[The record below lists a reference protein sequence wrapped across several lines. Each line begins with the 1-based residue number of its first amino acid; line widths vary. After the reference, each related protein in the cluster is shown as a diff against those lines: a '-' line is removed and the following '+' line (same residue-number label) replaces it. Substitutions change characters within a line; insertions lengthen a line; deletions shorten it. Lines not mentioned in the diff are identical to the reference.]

1 MPDAIWRYTF
11 ATAQG
16 GSMAEKPLENGVPPG
31 LASPEPKLA
40 VEVGSSL
47 YGELHRL
54 AAAKMR
60 FERGNH
66 TLQPTALVH
75 EAYLRLADRNEPL
88 GSDRI
93 QVLGLAAHIMRNILV
108 DHARTHQAA
117 KRGAGAVQV
126 TLDEGLAAAPG
137 SMVDVLA
144 VDDALTR
151 LAEFDPR
158 QAEILELHFFAGLT
172 FEEIALQLGVSART
186 VKRDWSMARAW
197 LRQELSPTR

>member
-1 MPDAIWRYTF
+1 
-11 ATAQG
+11 
-16 GSMAEKPLENGVPPG
+16 MAEKPRDKETPPG
-31 LASPEPKLA
+31 LAPLA
-40 VEVGSSL
+40 PDVAAEMGSSL

-54 AAAKMR
+54 AVAKMR
-60 FERGNH
+60 FERGDH

-75 EAYLRLADRNEPL
+75 EAYLRLADRGQPFGN
-88 GSDRI
+88 DRI

-126 TLDEGLAAAPG
+126 TLDEGMVAAPG
-137 SMVDVLA
+137 SMVDILA
-144 VDDALTR
+144 VDDALRR

-158 QAEILELHFFAGLT
+158 QAEILELHFFGGLT
-172 FEEIALQLGVSART
+172 FEEIALQFGLSART

-197 LRQELSPTR
+197 LRQELSTTR

>member
-1 MPDAIWRYTF
+1 
-11 ATAQG
+11 
-16 GSMAEKPLENGVPPG
+16 MAEKPLEYGIPSG
-31 LASPEPKLA
+31 LAPLAPEA
-40 VEVGSSL
+40 AAGMGATL

-75 EAYLRLADRNEPL
+75 EAYLRLADLSQPL
-88 GSDRI
+88 GNDRLQI
-93 QVLGLAAHIMRNILV
+93 LALAAHIMRNVLV

-126 TLDEGLAAAPG
+126 TFDEGLAVAAG
-137 SMVDVLA
+137 SMVNVLA

-151 LAEFDPR
+151 LAEFDRR

-172 FEEIALQLGVSART
+172 FEEIATQLGLSART

-197 LRQELSPTR
+197 LRQELS

>member
-1 MPDAIWRYTF
+1 
-11 ATAQG
+11 
-16 GSMAEKPLENGVPPG
+16 MAEKPLNDGVPPG
-31 LASPEPKLA
+31 LAPMAPEA
-40 VEVGSSL
+40 AAEMASSL
-47 YGELHRL
+47 YRELHRL

-60 FERGNH
+60 FERVNH

-75 EAYLRLADRNEPL
+75 EAYLRLADGKQSL

-126 TLDEGLAAAPG
+126 TLDESLVAAPG

-151 LAEFDPR
+151 LAELDQR
-158 QAEILELHFFAGLT
+158 QADILEMHFFAGLT
-172 FEEIALQLGVSART
+172 FEEIALQLGLSTRT

-197 LRQELSPTR
+197 LRQDLSPGR

>member
-1 MPDAIWRYTF
+1 
-11 ATAQG
+11 
-16 GSMAEKPLENGVPPG
+16 MAEKSLEDEVPPR
-31 LASPEPKLA
+31 LAPLA
-40 VEVGSSL
+40 PAAAAGMSSSL

-75 EAYLRLADRNEPL
+75 EAYLRLADRSQPL

-108 DHARTHQAA
+108 DHARSHQAE

-126 TLDEGLAAAPG
+126 TLVEGLVAAPG

-144 VDDALTR
+144 VDDALNR
-151 LAEFDPR
+151 LAKLDQR
-158 QAEILELHFFAGLT
+158 QADILEMHFFAGLT
-172 FEEIALQLGVSART
+172 FEEIALQLGLSART

-197 LRQELSPTR
+197 LRQELSTTR